1 MALFSGTVFIGR
13 EWGKPWAK
21 SSLHAFADFPAL
33 PSTAVI
39 GPVIAG
45 YLSAAGWRWNYYLL
59 LIIVGISWVCTTIF
73 LPETYAPVL
82 LRHRA
87 AKLRK
92 ETGDPTYM
100 TEQERHKRSLSEI
113 IKIALFRPMEMLFTE
128 PIILFITVSIR
139 RSPVT
144 SVVHL
149 ADKPWPFPQ
158 QLYLSLIYSILYIF
172 FFAFPIIF
180 GKLHNF
186 SLGSVGLSFL
196 AILIGMI
203 GAFFTVLPY
212 QKTLYLR
219 STEKAD
225 AAGHVV
231 APEARLPAMMIGSI
245 ALPIGLFI
253 FAWTSY
259 SHVHWIAPMIGGGIF
274 GWAMISIYVGANSY
288 VIDAFSTYAAS
299 AMAAK
304 TFLSRVAGA
313 SIPMFVDRYY
323 ESAIGVNWASAVI
336 AFIALIMV
344 PIPFIFNKYGHRIR
358 AASKKAS
365 S

>member
-1 MALFSGTVFIGR
+1 VTVTLFVLGFGVGPLAFSPLSEMYGRQPIFFVSLGLYFAFTFPSAFAPNAASMVVGRALAGIAASAPMTVIGGTIADMWELRDRGLPMALFSGTVFIGR

-139 RSPVT
+139 
-144 SVVHL
+144 
-149 ADKPWPFPQ
+149 
-158 QLYLSLIYSILYIF
+158 
-172 FFAFPIIF
+172 
-180 GKLHNF
+180 
-186 SLGSVGLSFL
+186 
-196 AILIGMI
+196 
-203 GAFFTVLPY
+203 
-212 QKTLYLR
+212 
-219 STEKAD
+219 
-225 AAGHVV
+225 
-231 APEARLPAMMIGSI
+231 
-245 ALPIGLFI
+245 
-253 FAWTSY
+253 
-259 SHVHWIAPMIGGGIF
+259 
-274 GWAMISIYVGANSY
+274 
-288 VIDAFSTYAAS
+288 
-299 AMAAK
+299 
-304 TFLSRVAGA
+304 
-313 SIPMFVDRYY
+313 
-323 ESAIGVNWASAVI
+323 
-336 AFIALIMV
+336 
-344 PIPFIFNKYGHRIR
+344 
-358 AASKKAS
+358 
-365 S
+365 